1 MRKIYKIL
9 ILIPLL
15 YLVIIPVWFARS
27 AYVKPCSG
35 IVINISDSADY
46 HFVTKRQLTSL
57 VYGNS
62 GKLLGKPVNE
72 ISTGEIEERIDKL
85 RELRTAEVYITIDG
99 VLNVYVDQRDPIMRI
114 IPDEGGDFFMDR
126 EGFLFRQRNLYTPR
140 LHIVQGNINITS
152 AMLDS
157 VSVLDTLIKST
168 ILKDTYQFVNY
179 INDDDFWSAQ
189 IDQINITGKN
199 EVQLIPRVGNYVV
212 HLGTYED
219 FRGKLKNLTAFYDQV
234 LPEVGWN
241 KYSLINLEFRDQVV
255 CRRRQ

>member
-9 ILIPLL
+9 VFFPLL
-15 YLVIIPVWFARS
+15 YLIIIPVWFATT
-27 AYVKPCSG
+27 AHVKPCTG
-35 IVINISDSADY
+35 IVIHIQDSSEY
-46 HFVTKRQLTSL
+46 HFVTKKQLTNI

-62 GKLLGKPVNE
+62 GKILGIPLNE
-72 ISTGEIEERIDKL
+72 IKVNEIEERIYKL
-85 RELRTAEVYITIDG
+85 RELKKAEVYLTIDG
-99 VLNVYVDQRDPIMRI
+99 ELHVFVDQRDPIMRVM
-114 IPDEGGDFFMDR
+114 PDEGGDYFLDE

-157 VSVLDTLIKST
+157 VSVLDTLIKNT
-168 ILKDTYQFVNY
+168 ILKDTFHFIKY
-179 INDDDFWSAQ
+179 INSDAFWSAQ

-199 EVQLIPRVGNYVV
+199 EVQLIPRVGNYIVN
-212 HLGTYED
+212 LGTYDNYEE
-219 FRGKLKNLTAFYDQV
+219 KLKNLSAFYDQV
-234 LPEVGWN
+234 LPVTGWN

>member
-9 ILIPLL
+9 IFIPLL
-15 YLVIIPVWFARS
+15 YLVVMPVWFARS

-35 IVINISDSADY
+35 IVINISDSSEY
-46 HFVTKRQLTSL
+46 HFVTRKQLTSL

-62 GKLLGKPVNE
+62 GKLLGRPVKD
-72 ISTGEIEERIDKL
+72 IKVDEIEARIDKL
-85 RELRTAEVYITIDG
+85 RELKVAEVYITIDG
-99 VLNVYVDQRDPIMRI
+99 MLHVYADQRDPIMRI
-114 IPDEGGDFFMDR
+114 MPDEGGDYFMDR
-126 EGFLFRQRNLYTPR
+126 DGFLFRQRNLYTPR

-157 VSVLDTLIKST
+157 VSVLDTLIKGT
-168 ILKDTYQFVNY
+168 ILKDTYDFIRY

-189 IDQINITGKN
+189 IDQVSITGKD
-199 EVQLIPRVGNYVV
+199 EVQLIPRVGNFVV
-212 HLGTYED
+212 HLGTYENYRD
-219 FRGKLKNLTAFYDQV
+219 KLKNLSAFYDQV